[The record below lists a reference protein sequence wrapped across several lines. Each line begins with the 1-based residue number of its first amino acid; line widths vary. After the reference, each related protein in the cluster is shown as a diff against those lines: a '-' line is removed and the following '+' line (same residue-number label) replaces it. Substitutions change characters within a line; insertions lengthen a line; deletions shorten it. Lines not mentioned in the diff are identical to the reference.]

1 VALLGRTDLDVFPL
15 CLGGNV
21 FGWTTDEEQSF
32 AVLDAYAAAGGNF
45 VDTADSYAHWA
56 DGNSGGESETIIGNW
71 MAARGNRDGVIVATK
86 VGRMPGRKGL
96 RAETIRQAAED
107 SLRRLR
113 TDRIDLYY
121 AHGDDDLDIPVEETL
136 AAFDELVRAGKV
148 RYIAAS
154 NYGTPRL
161 AEALDTS
168 ERNGWAEYVALQPHY
183 NLAQREGYEGALADL
198 CAERGLSCLPYF
210 SLAMGFLTGKYRRNG
225 STVESARAQGA
236 GALLDDRGEAIL
248 EALDEV
254 ASAHGTTDAAVA
266 LAWLLAQ
273 PTVGAPVASA
283 RTPDQ
288 LAELLPV
295 AELELTGDELERLD
309 AAGS

>member
-107 SLRRLR
+107 SLRRLQ

>member
-1 VALLGRTDLDVFPL
+1 
-15 CLGGNV
+15 
-21 FGWTTDEEQSF
+21 
-32 AVLDAYAAAGGNF
+32 
-45 VDTADSYAHWA
+45 
-56 DGNSGGESETIIGNW
+56 